1 MKKFDSIKRINS
13 LTESCTRQRF
23 NEIIDDV
30 EVSKICKR
38 IYLAMVE
45 YRAAKTEETRKLI
58 KNEQIAPLKK
68 QLPGFCFLASFPSGH
83 RRVADAVPSGLALVD
98 VDGIDHPR
106 KLWEEIELQAR
117 ELGAVLAHITPSTMG
132 LRIVFRVPPGMTVIQ
147 AKQWFE
153 MKLELQNADP
163 AVKDLSRI
171 SFAVPRSYFLY
182 LDEDALFSEAE
193 TDERTDTK
201 TEVKTGT
208 GTDSGTVQL
217 KSNTIKNENRT
228 PEIHLPAVI
237 TAPISFPKPN
247 DAIKQL
253 APKTEVAASQKKA
266 DSPANADSPATAVS
280 SAKSGG
286 YSMNFKGI
294 AYSTII
300 SRLLFALGV
309 DGDPVEGERNTTLF
323 KLARELRYICDF
335 NVNHVMSV
343 IPYWGLSYEEARL
356 TVTSAISTVRSASM
370 PPNLARIIKE
380 CEAEMTSASEVSNTD
395 FGFTQNAVRQSMQI
409 PRLPRMLQLLVK
421 PYPEDYHAAVVIASL
436 SILGTLATKVRSTYI
451 DGSTHSLSFISC
463 VVAPQASG
471 KSFTRTLVNKLM
483 RKMMAQDAVAREV
496 ERQYME
502 EKKVLK
508 NANKLPEDPRV
519 KIRILPPLCSNAML
533 FKRLDCAGGEH
544 CFSFVEEIDTLTKGQ
559 KAGAWCQK
567 DDLLRQAFD
576 NSIGGQDYLSETS
589 WSAMVEIYY
598 NLLMCGTP
606 SAIKRFF
613 SDVENGLVSRVCFAQ
628 LPDMLGAPIP
638 VLGTLSEE
646 EENEIQHWVTYLMDE
661 GNPMDESLTNGTIH
675 YDVPR
680 VRERINSWLEAQR
693 CEYLETQDNPA
704 LDIFRRRAG
713 VIGFRAGVLAML
725 LCDHMES
732 DMVLDLAEWVAS
744 YVLVQQLSLFGHKMN
759 EAMNTTCENEEYE
772 HTGNTFMQPYSNSS
786 VKLMFRNLPK
796 EFDTETLIR
805 MRRETGYSTR
815 VNMVLSRWSRSGW
828 IEKIANNQWRKIS

>member
-1 MKKFDSIKRINS
+1 MFALVKKIGSQAEPCD
-13 LTESCTRQRF
+13 RQRF
-23 NEIIDDV
+23 HEIIDDTQ
-30 EVSKICKR
+30 VSLICKK
-38 IYLAMVE
+38 IFLAMVE
-45 YRAAKTEETRKLI
+45 YRAAKTEEARKLI

-68 QLPGFCFLASFPSGH
+68 KLPGFCFLASFPSGH
-83 RRVADAVPSGLALVD
+83 RCVADAVPSGLALVD
-98 VDGIDHPR
+98 VDGIDNPR

-132 LRIVFRVPPGMTVIQ
+132 LRIVFRVPKGMTVVQ

-163 AVKDLSRI
+163 SVKDLSRI

-182 LDEDALFSEAE
+182 LDEDALFSETE
-193 TDERTDTK
+193 TDEG
-201 TEVKTGT
+201 TGT
-208 GTDSGTVQL
+208 GTDSDTIQL
-217 KSNTIKNENRT
+217 ESNTIKNENNT

-266 DSPANADSPATAVS
+266 DSPANVDSRATSVS

-300 SRLLFALGV
+300 NRLLFALGV

-343 IPYWGLSYEEARL
+343 IPYWGLSEEEVRL
-356 TVTSAISTVRSASM
+356 TVNSAISTVRSTSM
-370 PPNLARIIKE
+370 PPHLARIISE
-380 CEAEMTSASEVSNTD
+380 CEAEMQAATEIEMEMNDDSRFAALQALQMPEL
-395 FGFTQNAVRQSMQI
+395 
-409 PRLPRMLQLLVK
+409 PRLFQLLVK

-451 DGSTHSLSFISC
+451 DGSMHSLSFISC

-471 KSFTRTLVNKLM
+471 KSFTRTLVNKLLG
-483 RKMMAQDAVAREV
+483 KVMAQDAVAREV
-496 ERQYME
+496 ERQYIE
-502 EKKVLK
+502 EKKAMK
-508 NANKLPEDPRV
+508 NAQKLPEDPRV

-606 SAIKRFF
+606 SAVKRFF

-638 VLGTLSEE
+638 VLKQLSDEE
-646 EENEIQHWVTYLMDE
+646 EAEIQRWVTYLMDE

-680 VRERINSWLEAQR
+680 VHECINTWLEAR
-693 CEYLETQDNPA
+693 RSEYLETQDNPA
-704 LDIFRRRAG
+704 LDIFRRRAA
-713 VIGFRAGVLAML
+713 VIGFRAGLLAML
-725 LCDHMES
+725 LCGHEETNL
-732 DMVLDLAEWVAS
+732 VLNFAQWVAS
-744 YVLVQQLSLFGHKMN
+744 YVLTQQMYIFGRD
-759 EAMNTTCENEEYE
+759 MNTVMNNCTETETPSFSIVSSQLGAYGA
-772 HTGNTFMQPYSNSS
+772 TNS
-786 VKLMFRNLPK
+786 KIAFRGLPQ
-796 EFDTETLIR
+796 EFDTEMLIR
-805 MRRETGYSTR
+805 LRRETGFSTR
-815 VNMVLSRWSRSGW
+815 VNMILSRWRRSGW
-828 IEKIANNQWRKIS
+828 IEKIGNNKWMKTA

>member
-1 MKKFDSIKRINS
+1 MFALVKKIGSQAEPCD
-13 LTESCTRQRF
+13 RQRF
-23 NEIIDDV
+23 HEIIDDTQ
-30 EVSKICKR
+30 VSLICKK
-38 IYLAMVE
+38 IFLAMVE
-45 YRAAKTEETRKLI
+45 YRAAKTEEARKLI

-68 QLPGFCFLASFPSGH
+68 KLPGFCFLASFPSGH
-83 RRVADAVPSGLALVD
+83 RCVADAVPSGLALVD

-193 TDERTDTK
+193 TDERTGTK

-208 GTDSGTVQL
+208 GTDSGTIQL
-217 KSNTIKNENRT
+217 KSNTIKNESNT

-247 DAIKQL
+247 DAIQQL
-253 APKTEVAASQKKA
+253 APETEVAASQKKA
-266 DSPANADSPATAVS
+266 DSPANADS

-300 SRLLFALGV
+300 NRLLFALGV

-343 IPYWGLSYEEARL
+343 IPCWGLSEEEVRL
-356 TVTSAISTVRSASM
+356 TVNSAISTVRSTSM
-370 PPNLARIIKE
+370 PPHLARIINE
-380 CEAEMTSASEVSNTD
+380 CEAEMQAATEIEMEMNDDSRFAAL
-395 FGFTQNAVRQSMQI
+395 QAMQMPEL
-409 PRLPRMLQLLVK
+409 PRLFQLLVK

-471 KSFTRTLVNKLM
+471 KSFTRTLVNKLLG
-483 RKMMAQDAVAREV
+483 KVMAQDAVAREV
-496 ERQYME
+496 ERQYLE

-576 NSIGGQDYLSETS
+576 NSLCGQDYLSETS

-606 SAIKRFF
+606 SAVKRFF

-638 VLGTLSEE
+638 VLGHLSDEE
-646 EENEIQHWVTYLMDE
+646 EDEIQRWVTALME
-661 GNPMDESLTNGTIH
+661 ERSEINETLTSGLI
-675 YDVPR
+675 YYEVPR
-680 VRERINSWLEAQR
+680 ISDSINAWLEAR
-693 CEYLETQDNPA
+693 RSEYLETQDNPA

-725 LCDHMES
+725 LCERQETDL
-732 DMVLDLAEWVAS
+732 VLNFAQWVAS
-744 YVLVQQLSLFGHKMN
+744 YVLTQQMYIFGRD
-759 EAMNTTCENEEYE
+759 MNTVMNNCTETENPS
-772 HTGNTFMQPYSNSS
+772 FSVVSS
-786 VKLMFRNLPK
+786 QLGAYGATNGKIAFRSLPQ
-796 EFDTETLIR
+796 EFDTEMLIR
-805 MRRETGYSTR
+805 LRRETGFSTR
-815 VNMVLSRWSRSGW
+815 VNMILSRWRRSGW
-828 IEKIANNQWRKIS
+828 IEKVGNNKWLKTA

>member
-1 MKKFDSIKRINS
+1 MFALVKKIGSQAEPCD
-13 LTESCTRQRF
+13 RQRF
-23 NEIIDDV
+23 HEIIDDKQ
-30 EVSKICKR
+30 VSLICRKIF
-38 IYLAMVE
+38 LAMVE

-68 QLPGFCFLASFPSGH
+68 KLPGFCFLASFPSGH
-83 RRVADAVPSGLALVD
+83 RCVADAVPSGLALVD
-98 VDGIDHPR
+98 VDGIDNPR

-132 LRIVFRVPPGMTVIQ
+132 LRIVFRVPKGMTVVQ

-163 AVKDLSRI
+163 SVKDLSRI

-182 LDEDALFSEAE
+182 LDEDALFSETE
-193 TDERTDTK
+193 TDEG
-201 TEVKTGT
+201 TGT
-208 GTDSGTVQL
+208 GTDSDTIQL
-217 KSNTIKNENRT
+217 ESNTIKNENNT

-247 DAIKQL
+247 DAVKQV

-266 DSPANADSPATAVS
+266 DSPANADSRATAVS

-300 SRLLFALGV
+300 NRLLFALGV

-343 IPYWGLSYEEARL
+343 IPYWGLSEEEVRL
-356 TVTSAISTVRSASM
+356 TVNSAISTVRSTSM
-370 PPNLARIIKE
+370 PPHLARIISE
-380 CEAEMTSASEVSNTD
+380 CEAEMQAATEIEMEMNDDSRFAALQALQMPEL
-395 FGFTQNAVRQSMQI
+395 
-409 PRLPRMLQLLVK
+409 PRLFQLLVK

-451 DGSTHSLSFISC
+451 DGSMHSLSFISC

-471 KSFTRTLVNKLM
+471 KSFTRTLVNKLLG
-483 RKMMAQDAVAREV
+483 KVMAQDAVAREV
-496 ERQYME
+496 ERQYIE
-502 EKKVLK
+502 EKKAMK
-508 NANKLPEDPRV
+508 NAQKLPEDPRV

-606 SAIKRFF
+606 SAVKRFF

-638 VLGTLSEE
+638 VLKQLSDEE
-646 EENEIQHWVTYLMDE
+646 EAEIQRWVTYLMDE

-680 VRERINSWLEAQR
+680 VHECINTWLEAR
-693 CEYLETQDNPA
+693 RSEYLETQDNPA
-704 LDIFRRRAG
+704 LDIFRRRAA
-713 VIGFRAGVLAML
+713 VIGFRAGLLAML
-725 LCDHMES
+725 LCGHEETDL
-732 DMVLDLAEWVAS
+732 VLNFAQWVAS
-744 YVLVQQLSLFGHKMN
+744 YVLTQQMYIFGKD
-759 EAMNTTCENEEYE
+759 MNTVMNNCTETE
-772 HTGNTFMQPYSNSS
+772 TPSFSLLSS
-786 VKLMFRNLPK
+786 QLGAYGATNGKIAFRSLPQ
-796 EFDTETLIR
+796 EFDTEMLIR
-805 MRRETGYSTR
+805 LRRETGFSTR
-815 VNMVLSRWSRSGW
+815 VNMILSRWRRSGW
-828 IEKIANNQWRKIS
+828 IEKIGNNKWMKTA